1 MMRSLRR
8 AVLLAAGV
16 VAGVAS
22 RAAAAQDS
30 VAVPT
35 GTHIPIRFLGGVGP
49 GRDHPGTPV
58 TVQTMAAI
66 LHEGCVVVR
75 PFALVRGTVV
85 PSGHRGRLA
94 LRFDSIAVTRGAW
107 TPIDAGLDSLE
118 YAPQPIDSGAVT
130 AGGKRGGKVGRALV
144 SIGIGAV
151 DDELLVPA
159 AILGGYAL
167 IRRRHPARIVAG
179 ELGGLRL
186 RRPFAVEAAAACV
199 TPEAFP
205 HLVTPLALPTF
216 VPRTTDRRGRVTGD
230 PINLVLLG
238 PALLVDSA
246 FRAAGWTEATA
257 GNLLRISGEV
267 AAMIADRRGSAGA
280 PVSTHY
286 FSGRRQDTAYELEGP
301 NARQRHH
308 LRLWLVDTVQQAWVA
323 AASRDAGLFVRPLHG
338 TATHRLD
345 PEIDAE
351 RDLVVREL
359 IAGGCAGLSGY
370 TRLPGAVTSGRNAEG
385 QRFVTD
391 GRTAVVH
398 VHTCRPST
406 PLPDE
411 AL

>member
-1 MMRSLRR
+1 MTSSWRKVVWLAAVAVSGIAPR
-8 AVLLAAGV
+8 AV
-16 VAGVAS
+16 
-22 RAAAAQDS
+22 AAQDTVS
-30 VAVPT
+30 VPA

-49 GRDHPGTPV
+49 KHDRPGTPV

-66 LHEGCVVVR
+66 LHDACVVVR
-75 PFALVRGTVV
+75 PFALVRGAVV

-94 LRFDSIAVTRGAW
+94 LRFDSIAVTRGRW
-107 TPIDAGLDSLE
+107 VPLDAGLDSLE

-130 AGGKRGGKVGRALV
+130 AGGKRGGKVGRALA
-144 SIGIGAV
+144 SIGIGAI
-151 DDELLVPA
+151 DDELLFPA

-186 RRPFAVEAAAACV
+186 RRPFAIEATADCV
-199 TPEAFP
+199 APEAFP
-205 HLVTPLALPTF
+205 HLLTPLQLPTF

-230 PINLVLLG
+230 PINLVVLG

-246 FRAAGWTEATA
+246 FRAAGWTEAST

-267 AAMIADRRGSAGA
+267 AAMIADRRGSEGA
-280 PVSTHY
+280 PVSAHY
-286 FSGRRQDTAYELEGP
+286 FSGRRQDTAYELEGS

-308 LRLWLVDTVQQAWVA
+308 LRLWLVDTAQQAWVA

-345 PEIDAE
+345 PDIDAE

-385 QRFVTD
+385 QRFLTD

-398 VHTCRPST
+398 VHACRPPT
-406 PLPDE
+406 PLPDD